1 MFNKLISIFILLF
14 LIPLGVN
21 AEEIVPPPV
30 IPEQLQDGMSIEPDI
45 RIISQ
50 ADRTVKEYRINGQLY
65 MIKVIPEIGYPYL
78 LIDTDGDGAFETTR
92 SGIGED
98 LLVPNWVL
106 LEW

>member
-50 ADRTVKEYRINGQLY
+50 
-65 MIKVIPEIGYPYL
+65 
-78 LIDTDGDGAFETTR
+78 
-92 SGIGED
+92 
-98 LLVPNWVL
+98 
-106 LEW
+106 